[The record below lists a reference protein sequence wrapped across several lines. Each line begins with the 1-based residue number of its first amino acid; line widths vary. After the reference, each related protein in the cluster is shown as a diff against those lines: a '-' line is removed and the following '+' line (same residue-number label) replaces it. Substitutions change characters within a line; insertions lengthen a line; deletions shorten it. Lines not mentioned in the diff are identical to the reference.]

1 MTYLAKSYHFT
12 FKGDPTDL
20 YEFVVSKD
28 ITVVQGCGL
37 GGGSL
42 INANV
47 ALDADKRVFE
57 SSVWPT
63 EIQKDMDV
71 IMNVDRKKY
80 QEMMQWMEYP
90 DNFPKLK
97 KMEAMKKCAT
107 AFTDLE
113 DIEVIFKKTPL

>member
-1 MTYLAKSYHFT
+1 MLLGIISIM

-20 YEFVVSKD
+20 YEAVVSND
-28 ITVVQGCGL
+28 ITVIQGCGL
-37 GGGSL
+37 GGTSL

-57 SSVWPT
+57 NSVWPT
-63 EIQKDMDV
+63 EIKEDMDT
-71 IMNVDRKKY
+71 ILNVDRKKY

-90 DNFPKLK
+90 DNFPTLK
-97 KMEAMKKCAT
+97 KMEAMKKCST

-113 DIEVIFKKTPL
+113 DIEEIFKKTPL